1 MESRLRELG
10 VCPGSVLREAG
21 LSLRLFEEPR
31 ILLDTQQFFSL
42 HRAIGWLSSQP
53 AIGLELGREP
63 RLARHNP
70 VALAA
75 LASSNF
81 REALQRIARYKRL
94 NCPEEIQLHEAD
106 GESRVEF
113 VFLLAQH
120 EEPEVLIDTCFA
132 WIHSVLC
139 RGTGREIP
147 PLNIELRRR
156 TADEVPYRK
165 FFDCPVRLGQARN
178 RIVYRPEDLNAPFLT
193 HNPELLEI
201 VAPALE
207 AELRNLSETR
217 LLKDQVRA
225 YVLRS
230 LAGARPRLEQ
240 IAAGLGL
247 TPRTLQRRLLEE
259 GESLHQVVESARREM
274 ARQYLLESSLDL
286 SDTAYLLGYADTN
299 SFIRAFHRWEGE
311 SPGQWRARRAPAA
324 RVS

>member
-1 MESRLRELG
+1 MC
-10 VCPGSVLREAG
+10 VASVLREAG
-21 LSLRLFEEPR
+21 LSLRLFDEPR
-31 ILLDTQQFFSL
+31 ILLSTEEFFSL
-42 HRAIGWLSSQP
+42 HRAIGLMSNQP

-81 REALQRIARYKRL
+81 REALQRMARYKRL
-94 NCPEEIQLHEAD
+94 TCPEEIQLREVD
-106 GESRVEF
+106 GECRVEF
-113 VFLLAQH
+113 VFLLAQR

-132 WIHSVLC
+132 WVHSVLC
-139 RGTGREIP
+139 RGTGREAS
-147 PLNIELRRR
+147 PLRIELRR
-156 TADEVPYRK
+156 AQVDGEIYRH
-165 FFDCPVRLGQARN
+165 FFECPVRLGQARN
-178 RIVYRPEDLNAPFLT
+178 CIFYRHEDLNTPFLT
-193 HNPELLEI
+193 HNPELLEV

-207 AELRNLSETR
+207 AELRALAETR
-217 LLKDQVRA
+217 LLKDQVKA
-225 YVLRS
+225 CVMRS

-259 GESLHQVVESARREM
+259 GESLHQVIESARREL

-286 SDTAYLLGYADTN
+286 NDIAYLLGYADTN

-311 SPGQWRARRAPAA
+311 SPGQWRARRAPRAQ
-324 RVS
+324 VS

>member
-1 MESRLRELG
+1 M
-10 VCPGSVLREAG
+10 LREAG

-31 ILLDTQQFFSL
+31 ILLNTEEFFSL
-42 HRAIGWLSSQP
+42 HRAIGLVSDRP
-53 AIGLELGREP
+53 TIGLELGREP

-75 LASSNF
+75 LASRNF
-81 REALQRIARYKRL
+81 REALERMSRYKRL
-94 NCPEEIQLHEAD
+94 TCPEEIQLREAE
-106 GESRVEF
+106 GECRVEF
-113 VFLLAQH
+113 VFLLAQR

-132 WIHSVLC
+132 WVHSVLC
-139 RGTGREIP
+139 RGTGREP
-147 PLNIELRRR
+147 SPLRIELRRAQTEGESYQR
-156 TADEVPYRK
+156 

-178 RIVYRPEDLNAPFLT
+178 CILYKPEDLSYPFLT
-193 HNPELLEI
+193 HNPELFEI

-207 AELRNLSETR
+207 AELRALSETR

-240 IAAGLGL
+240 IATGLGL

-259 GESLHQVVESARREM
+259 GQSLHQVIESARREM

-286 SDTAYLLGYADTN
+286 NDTAYLLGYADTN

-311 SPGQWRARRAPAA
+311 SPGQWRARRAPRV